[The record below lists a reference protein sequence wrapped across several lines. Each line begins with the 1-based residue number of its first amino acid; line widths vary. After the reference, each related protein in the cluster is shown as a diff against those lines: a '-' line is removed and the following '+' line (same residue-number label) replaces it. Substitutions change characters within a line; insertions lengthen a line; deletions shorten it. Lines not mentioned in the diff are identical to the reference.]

1 MPDRSLPSLNAVRS
15 FVAVARRLSFT
26 KAAEDLS
33 VTQGAVSRMM
43 QTLHADLG
51 VELFR
56 RVGRG
61 IELTP
66 TGAAFYAEASQ
77 ALDRIAAAARA
88 ARLQDGGVLRVS
100 ALPTLAQRWL
110 VPRLKRFQAENPDI
124 LVDVSVSEH
133 NVDFAAEPL
142 DIAIRFGVEGWAGAD
157 ITPLMP
163 ETIGVFCAPSL
174 LAQGTPL
181 DHPADLARHR
191 LLQHTTRPDS
201 WRHYLAAFGLT
212 LPESALSL
220 GFEHF
225 FMIIEAA
232 SAGMGVALLPV
243 FLVQEDLASG
253 RLVQPIAETLR
264 QRGGYF
270 IAHAPGAERARRI
283 RQFKSWILSESV

>member
-1 MPDRSLPSLNAVRS
+1 MSDRSLPSLNAVRS
-15 FVAVARRLSFT
+15 FVAVARHLSFT
-26 KAAEDLS
+26 KAAADLS

-66 TGAAFYAEASQ
+66 TGEAFYSEASQ
-77 ALDRIAAAARA
+77 ALDRIASAARA
-88 ARLQDGGVLRVS
+88 ARQQDGGVLRVS

-133 NVDFAAEPL
+133 NVDFTKEPM
-142 DIAIRFGVEGWAGAD
+142 DVAIRFGVAGWPGSVT
-157 ITPLMP
+157 TPLMA

-174 LAQGTPL
+174 LEQGPPL
-181 DHPADLARHR
+181 RHPSDLPRHR

-201 WRHYLAAFGLT
+201 WRGYLGAFGLT

-232 SAGMGVALLPV
+232 SAGMGVALLPI
-243 FLVQEDLASG
+243 FLVQDDLTSG
-253 RLVQPIAETLR
+253 RLVQPFSETLR
-264 QRGGYF
+264 QRGSYF
-270 IAHAPGAERARRI
+270 IAHAPGAERARRV
-283 RQFKSWILSESV
+283 RQFKAWLLTEIG